1 MKGIILAGGSGTR
14 LYPVTQAVSK
24 QLLPV
29 YDKPMIYYPL
39 STLMLAGIKD
49 ILIISTPED
58 IGNFKKLLG
67 DGSQFG
73 VSFTYEVQYKPN
85 GLAQAFV
92 IGADFVGEDSVCLI
106 LGDNIFYGNNFVSML
121 KKAVRNTE
129 ENRCATVFGKY
140 VEDPKRFGIVEFDK
154 NGKAISVEEKPAF
167 PKSNYAIVGLYFYD
181 NSVID
186 IAKNIEP
193 SARGEYE
200 ITEVNRI
207 YLEEGR
213 LSVERLGRGMAWM
226 DSGTVESMLL
236 SNEFVRSIYLTQG
249 IRISVPEEIGFINGW
264 IDENELQE
272 SIRKYSNSPY
282 GDYLKVVLRK
292 GPNA

>member
-1 MKGIILAGGSGTR
+1 M
-14 LYPVTQAVSK
+14 
-24 QLLPV
+24 
-29 YDKPMIYYPL
+29 
-39 STLMLAGIKD
+39 
-49 ILIISTPED
+49 
-58 IGNFKKLLG
+58 
-67 DGSQFG
+67 
-73 VSFTYEVQYKPN
+73 
-85 GLAQAFV
+85 AQAFV

-282 GDYLKVVLRK
+282 GDYLKVVLRR